1 MAYVAVAD
9 IRHGADD
16 KVSTI
21 KSGSVVSGLD
31 KDLMSELLATG
42 VIAEQTKAV
51 ADPDEVSDLKAQ
63 VAALKAQLAEK
74 SETKTETKPATQ
86 AAK

>member
-9 IRHGADD
+9 IRHGSGD
-16 KVSTI
+16 KVTLI
-21 KSGSVVSGLD
+21 ESGSVVSGLD
-31 KDLMSELLATG
+31 KALMQELLDSG
-42 VIAEQTKAV
+42 VIAKQSTAP
-51 ADPDEVSDLKAQ
+51 ADPDEVSDLKSQ
-63 VAALKAQLAEK
+63 IETLRAQLAEK